1 MKLALNKKGKV
12 VVIAKK
18 GKRQTIK
25 KKLTSYERYL
35 VRAKELKVD
44 YVLTEGEYEATVR
57 FNREKGR
64 KVNHEILARWQFQ
77 GDHTDKQIKA
87 MWNAAKLQN
96 PDLTKAQFIREQ
108 GWENINQQAANL
120 YAKLKAENPEMTSKD
135 ISRIISQQIYG
146 SD

>member
-25 KKLTSYERYL
+25 KKLTSYERYV
-35 VRAKELKVD
+35 VRAKELNVD
-44 YVLTEGEYEATVR
+44 YILTEGEYYATVR

-87 MWNAAKLQN
+87 MWNAAKRQN
-96 PDLTKAQFIREQ
+96 PEITRAQFIREQ
-108 GWENINQQAANL
+108 GWGNIEQQASDL
-120 YAKLKAENPEMTSKD
+120 YAKIKAENPEMTSKD

>member
-35 VRAKELKVD
+35 VKAKELKVD
-44 YVLTEGEYEATVR
+44 YILTEGEYYATVR

-77 GDHTDKQIKA
+77 GDNTDKQIKA

-96 PDLTKAQFIREQ
+96 PDMTRAQFIRDK

-120 YAKLKAENPEMTSKD
+120 YTKLKAENPQMNSKD

>member
-25 KKLTSYERYL
+25 RKLTSYERYL
-35 VRAKELKVD
+35 VKAKELNVD
-44 YVLTEGEYEATVR
+44 YVLTEGEYYATVR

-77 GDHTDKQIKA
+77 GDNTDKQIKA

-96 PDLTKAQFIREQ
+96 TDMTKAQFIRDK
-108 GWENINQQAANL
+108 GWENINQQASNL
-120 YAKLKAENPEMTSKD
+120 YAKIKAENPEMTSKD

-146 SD
+146 SE

>member
-25 KKLTSYERYL
+25 RKLTSYERYL
-35 VRAKELKVD
+35 VKAKELNVD
-44 YVLTEGEYEATVR
+44 YVLTEGEYYATVR

-96 PDLTKAQFIREQ
+96 PEITRAQFIREQ
-108 GWENINQQAANL
+108 GWENINQQASNL
-120 YAKLKAENPEMTSKD
+120 YAKIKAENPEMTSKD
-135 ISRIISQQIYG
+135 ISHIISQQIYG
-146 SD
+146 SN

>member
-35 VRAKELKVD
+35 VKAKELKVD
-44 YVLTEGEYEATVR
+44 YVLTEGEYYATVR

-64 KVNHEILARWQFQ
+64 KNARRQ
-77 GDHTDKQIKA
+77 TVEKQNIC
-87 MWNAAKLQN
+87 N
-96 PDLTKAQFIREQ
+96 TKQ
-108 GWENINQQAANL
+108 
-120 YAKLKAENPEMTSKD
+120 
-135 ISRIISQQIYG
+135 
-146 SD
+146 

>member
-12 VVIAKK
+12 VVITKK

-25 KKLTSYERYL
+25 KKLTSYERYV
-35 VRAKELKVD
+35 VRAKELNVD
-44 YVLTEGEYEATVR
+44 YVLTEGEYYATVR

-64 KVNHEILARWQFQ
+64 KVNYENLARWQSQ
-77 GDHTDKQIKA
+77 GDNTDKQIKA

-96 PDLTKAQFIREQ
+96 PDMTRAQFIRDK
-108 GWENINQQAANL
+108 GWENINQQAENL

-146 SD
+146 SN

>member
-25 KKLTSYERYL
+25 KKLTSYERYV
-35 VRAKELKVD
+35 VRAKELNVD
-44 YVLTEGEYEATVR
+44 YILTEGEYYATVR

-96 PDLTKAQFIREQ
+96 PDMTRAQFIRDQ

-120 YAKLKAENPEMTSKD
+120 YTKLKAENPEMTSKD
-135 ISRIISQQIYG
+135 ISKIISQQIYG
-146 SD
+146 SN

>member
-12 VVIAKK
+12 VVITKK

-25 KKLTSYERYL
+25 RKLTSYERYL
-35 VRAKELKVD
+35 VKAKELKVD
-44 YVLTEGEYEATVR
+44 YVLTEGEYYATVR

-120 YAKLKAENPEMTSKD
+120 YTKLKTENPEMSTKD

-146 SD
+146 SN

>member
-1 MKLALNKKGKV
+1 MRLALNKKGKV
-12 VVIAKK
+12 VVITKK

-25 KKLTSYERYL
+25 KKLTSYERYV

-44 YVLTEGEYEATVR
+44 YILTEGEYYATLR

-96 PDLTKAQFIREQ
+96 PEITRAQFIREQ
-108 GWENINQQAANL
+108 GWENINQQASNL
-120 YAKLKAENPEMTSKD
+120 YAKIKAENPEMTSKD

-146 SD
+146 SE

>member
-25 KKLTSYERYL
+25 KKLTSYERYV
-35 VRAKELKVD
+35 VRAKELNVD
-44 YVLTEGEYEATVR
+44 YVLTEGEYYATVR

-77 GDHTDKQIKA
+77 GDNTDKQIKA

-96 PDLTKAQFIREQ
+96 PDMTRAQFIRDK
-108 GWENINQQAANL
+108 GWENINEQAANL
-120 YAKLKAENPEMTSKD
+120 YAKIKAENPEMTSKD

-146 SD
+146 SN

>member
-25 KKLTSYERYL
+25 RKLTSYERYL
-35 VRAKELKVD
+35 VRAKELNVD
-44 YVLTEGEYEATVR
+44 YVLTEGEYYATVR

-77 GDHTDKQIKA
+77 GDNTDKQIKA

-96 PDLTKAQFIREQ
+96 PDMTKAQFIRDK
-108 GWENINQQAANL
+108 GWENINQQAADL
-120 YAKLKAENPEMTSKD
+120 YAKIKAENPEMKSKD

>member
-12 VVIAKK
+12 VVITKK

-25 KKLTSYERYL
+25 KKLTSYERYV
-35 VRAKELKVD
+35 VRAKELNVD
-44 YVLTEGEYEATVR
+44 YVLTEGEYYATVR

-108 GWENINQQAANL
+108 GWENINQQASNL
-120 YAKLKAENPEMTSKD
+120 YTKLKAENPQMT
-135 ISRIISQQIYG
+135 
-146 SD
+146 

>member
-35 VRAKELKVD
+35 VKAKELNVD
-44 YVLTEGEYEATVR
+44 YILTEGEYYATVR

-77 GDHTDKQIKA
+77 GDNTDKQIKA

-96 PDLTKAQFIREQ
+96 PDMTRAQFIRDK
-108 GWENINQQAANL
+108 GWENINQQASNL
-120 YAKLKAENPEMTSKD
+120 YAKIKAENPEMTSKD

-146 SD
+146 SN

>member
-25 KKLTSYERYL
+25 RKLTSYERYL
-35 VRAKELKVD
+35 VRAKELNVD
-44 YVLTEGEYEATVR
+44 YVLTEGEYYATVR

-87 MWNAAKLQN
+87 M
-96 PDLTKAQFIREQ
+96 
-108 GWENINQQAANL
+108 
-120 YAKLKAENPEMTSKD
+120 
-135 ISRIISQQIYG
+135 
-146 SD
+146 

>member
-25 KKLTSYERYL
+25 KKLTSYERYV
-35 VRAKELKVD
+35 VRAKELNVD
-44 YVLTEGEYEATVR
+44 YILTEGEYYATVR

-77 GDHTDKQIKA
+77 GDNTDKQIKA

-96 PDLTKAQFIREQ
+96 PDMTRAQFIRDK
-108 GWENINQQAANL
+108 GWENINQQASNL
-120 YAKLKAENPEMTSKD
+120 YAKIKAENPEMTSKD

-146 SD
+146 SN

>member
-25 KKLTSYERYL
+25 RKLTSYERYL
-35 VRAKELKVD
+35 VKAKELNVD
-44 YVLTEGEYEATVR
+44 YVLTEGEYYATVR

-64 KVNHEILARWQFQ
+64 KVNHEILARWQYQ

-120 YAKLKAENPEMTSKD
+120 YTKLKAENPEMTSKD

>member
-35 VRAKELKVD
+35 VKAKELNVD
-44 YVLTEGEYEATVR
+44 YVLTEGEYYATVR

-77 GDHTDKQIKA
+77 GDNTDKQIKA

-96 PDLTKAQFIREQ
+96 PELTRAQFIRDK
-108 GWENINQQAANL
+108 GWENINQQASNL
-120 YAKLKAENPEMTSKD
+120 YAKIKAENPEMTSKD
-135 ISRIISQQIYG
+135 ISKIISQQIYG
-146 SD
+146 SN